1 MKSNVCV
8 DFDGVLNNYTGWNGE
23 DDLSTPREGAREF
36 LQTLH
41 EEYTVVIFTARDKDK
56 VKEWLELYDLPFDS
70 VTNIK
75 EGAVAYIDDRAIR
88 FDGDYSKCL
97 SELYSFEPHWVEQD
111 SNKCGADFELEL
123 YNFCREY
130 VRLYELKLNLFD
142 MGLFDEYRDKLD
154 YESGVVEDCLLEQL
168 TSKEY

>member
-36 LQTLH
+36 LQNLQ

-88 FDGDYSKCL
+88 FDGDYNKCL
-97 SELYSFEPHWVEQD
+97 SELYSFEPHWV
-111 SNKCGADFELEL
+111 SEL
-123 YNFCREY
+123 
-130 VRLYELKLNLFD
+130 
-142 MGLFDEYRDKLD
+142 
-154 YESGVVEDCLLEQL
+154 
-168 TSKEY
+168 